1 MLVSLEI
8 RNFLL
13 IKKLSIDFIKGF
25 NTFTGETGAGKSI
38 IIDALKLVLGG
49 KNNSNHNLNENEI
62 TTIKAAFEINQ
73 KIKNNLD
80 DLNLEIED
88 DYLIVERQ
96 INENQKSK
104 ILINNQI
111 TSLTAVKK
119 ILSSIIEFQE
129 NYEQQE
135 LYNNKYF
142 LNFIDKTGSID
153 TKELKQK
160 YKIYKNSKEEYKKHV
175 LDEKNIQD
183 RIEILNTKVQKIK
196 SLNPKINEYQKLI
209 DQRNYNKNSKKIA
222 DINTEL
228 KNLINTFN
236 NSGLLVD
243 IEKNLIKLAEYDK
256 SYDVLTKK
264 FSSSAIETTEFVNE
278 IENTF
283 GKLEFDEI
291 DFNEIE
297 DRIYQYQ
304 QLSKF
309 FEIEPNQ
316 LSEKYL
322 EVEDEIIQLQNFD
335 KEKNKKYQK
344 LQEDLTSF
352 KKEAEKISSL
362 RKKHSENI
370 SKKINIELPN
380 MNIEQG
386 ELLFEFNELD
396 EDKFNSDGVDE
407 LEVRFRTNKKAEFS
421 SIKKVASGGELSRLL
436 LIIKSLSADFDSD
449 LILIFDEVDSGLS
462 GRIATNVSEKIVKI
476 SKNNQI
482 IAITHSAQVASKADK
497 HWKILKEINGE
508 NLESKLIQLSE
519 EDRVQEIASLISG
532 SKITDESKKVAY
544 DLIKNQ

>member
-160 YKIYKNSKEEYKKHV
+160 FKIYKNSKEEYKKHV

-283 GKLEFDEI
+283 GKLEFDET

-335 KEKNKKYQK
+335 KEKNKKHQK

>member
-49 KNNSNHNLNENEI
+49 KNNSNQNINENEI

-73 KIKNNLD
+73 KIKNNLN

-111 TSLTAVKK
+111 TSLAAVKK
-119 ILSSIIEFQE
+119 ILSNIIEFQE

-160 YKIYKNSKEEYKKHV
+160 FKIFKNSKEEYDKHV

-183 RIEILNTKVQKIK
+183 RIEILNAKIQKIK
-196 SLNPKINEYQKLI
+196 SLNPKNDEYQKLI

-222 DINTEL
+222 DITTEL
-228 KNLINTFN
+228 KNLINTYN
-236 NSGLLVD
+236 NDGLLID

-256 SYDVLTKK
+256 SYDVLKAK
-264 FSSSAIETTEFVNE
+264 FSSSALETTEIVNE

-283 GKLEFDEI
+283 EKFEFDEI

-335 KEKNKKYQK
+335 KEKDKKYQK
-344 LQEDLTSF
+344 FQEDLTSF
-352 KKEAEKISSL
+352 KKEGEKISLL
-362 RKKHSENI
+362 RKKHSENL

-386 ELLFEFNELD
+386 ELLFEFNKLE

-476 SKNNQI
+476 SKKNQI
-482 IAITHSAQVASKADK
+482 IAITHSAQVASKADR

-508 NLESKLIQLSE
+508 SLESKLIKLSE

-532 SKITDESKKVAY
+532 SKITDESKKVAN
-544 DLIKNQ
+544 DLIKGH

>member
-49 KNNSNHNLNENEI
+49 KNNSNQNLNGNEI

-160 YKIYKNSKEEYKKHV
+160 FKIYKNSKEEYKKHV

-362 RKKHSENI
+362 RKEHSENI

>member
-49 KNNSNHNLNENEI
+49 KNNSNQNINENEI

-111 TSLTAVKK
+111 TSLAAVKK
-119 ILSSIIEFQE
+119 ILSNIIEFQE

-160 YKIYKNSKEEYKKHV
+160 FKIFKNCKKEFNKHV

-183 RIEILNTKVQKIK
+183 RIEILNAKIQKIK
-196 SLNPKINEYQKLI
+196 SLNPKNDEYQKLI

-222 DINTEL
+222 DITTEL
-228 KNLINTFN
+228 KNLINTYN
-236 NSGLLVD
+236 NDGLLID

-256 SYDVLTKK
+256 SYDVLTAK
-264 FSSSAIETTEFVNE
+264 FSSSALETTEFVNE

-283 GKLEFDEI
+283 EKFEFDEI

-304 QLSKF
+304 HLSKF

-344 LQEDLTSF
+344 FQDDLATF
-352 KKEAEKISSL
+352 KKEAEKISL
-362 RKKHSENI
+362 IRKKHSENV

-386 ELLFEFNELD
+386 ELVFEFNKLD

-476 SKNNQI
+476 SKKNQI
-482 IAITHSAQVASKADK
+482 IAITHSAQVASKADR

-508 NLESKLIQLSE
+508 NLESKLIKLSE

-532 SKITDESKKVAY
+532 SKITDESKKVAN
-544 DLIKNQ
+544 DLIKGH

>member
-96 INENQKSK
+96 INENHKSK

-160 YKIYKNSKEEYKKHV
+160 FKIYKNSKEEYKKHV

>member
-160 YKIYKNSKEEYKKHV
+160 FKIYKNSKEEYKKHV

-362 RKKHSENI
+362 RKEHSENI

-519 EDRVQEIASLISG
+519 EDRIQEIASLISG

>member
-1 MLVSLEI
+1 
-8 RNFLL
+8 
-13 IKKLSIDFIKGF
+13 
-25 NTFTGETGAGKSI
+25 
-38 IIDALKLVLGG
+38 
-49 KNNSNHNLNENEI
+49 
-62 TTIKAAFEINQ
+62 
-73 KIKNNLD
+73 
-80 DLNLEIED
+80 LNLEIED

-111 TSLTAVKK
+111 TSLAAVKK
-119 ILSSIIEFQE
+119 ILSNIIEFQE

-160 YKIYKNSKEEYKKHV
+160 FKIFKNSKEEYDKHV

-183 RIEILNTKVQKIK
+183 RIEILNAKIQKIK
-196 SLNPKINEYQKLI
+196 SLNPKNDEYQKLI

-222 DINTEL
+222 DITTEL
-228 KNLINTFN
+228 KNLINTYN
-236 NSGLLVD
+236 NDGLLID

-256 SYDVLTKK
+256 SYDVLKAK
-264 FSSSAIETTEFVNE
+264 FSSSALETTEIVNE

-283 GKLEFDEI
+283 EKFEFDEI

-344 LQEDLTSF
+344 FQDDLATF
-352 KKEAEKISSL
+352 KKEAEKISL
-362 RKKHSENI
+362 IRKKHSENV

-386 ELLFEFNELD
+386 ELLFEFNKLD
-396 EDKFNSDGVDE
+396 EDNFNSDGVDE

-476 SKNNQI
+476 SKKNQI
-482 IAITHSAQVASKADK
+482 IAITHSAQVASKADR

-508 NLESKLIQLSE
+508 NLESKLIKLSE

-532 SKITDESKKVAY
+532 SKITDESKKVAN
-544 DLIKNQ
+544 DLIKGH

>member
-160 YKIYKNSKEEYKKHV
+160 FKIYKNSKEEYKKHV

-183 RIEILNTKVQKIK
+183 RIEILNTKIQKIK

>member
-119 ILSSIIEFQE
+119 ILSNIIEFQE

-160 YKIYKNSKEEYKKHV
+160 FKIYKNSKEEYKKHV

-256 SYDVLTKK
+256 SYDILTKK

>member
-160 YKIYKNSKEEYKKHV
+160 FKIYKNSKEEYKKHV

-256 SYDVLTKK
+256 SYDILTKK

-283 GKLEFDEI
+283 EKLEFDEI

>member
-160 YKIYKNSKEEYKKHV
+160 FKIYKNSKEEYKKHV

-362 RKKHSENI
+362 RKEHSENI

>member
-160 YKIYKNSKEEYKKHV
+160 FKIYKNSKEEYKKHV

-344 LQEDLTSF
+344 LQKDLTSF

>member
-96 INENQKSK
+96 INENHKSK

-160 YKIYKNSKEEYKKHV
+160 FKIYKNSKEEYKKHV

-228 KNLINTFN
+228 KNLINTFK

-278 IENTF
+278 IEKTF

>member
-49 KNNSNHNLNENEI
+49 KNNSNQNINENEI

-111 TSLTAVKK
+111 TSLAAVKK
-119 ILSSIIEFQE
+119 ILSNIIEFQE

-160 YKIYKNSKEEYKKHV
+160 FKIFKNSKEEYDKHV

-183 RIEILNTKVQKIK
+183 RIEILNAKIQKIK
-196 SLNPKINEYQKLI
+196 SLNPKNDEYQKLI

-222 DINTEL
+222 DITTEL
-228 KNLINTFN
+228 KNLINTYN
-236 NSGLLVD
+236 NDGLLID

-256 SYDVLTKK
+256 SYDVLTTK
-264 FSSSAIETTEFVNE
+264 FSSSALETTEIVNE

-283 GKLEFDEI
+283 EKFDFDEI

-344 LQEDLTSF
+344 FQDDLATF
-352 KKEAEKISSL
+352 KKEAEKISL
-362 RKKHSENI
+362 IRKKHSENV

-386 ELLFEFNELD
+386 ELLFEFNKLD
-396 EDKFNSDGVDE
+396 EDNFNSDGVDE

-476 SKNNQI
+476 SKKNQI
-482 IAITHSAQVASKADK
+482 IAITHSAQVASKADR

-508 NLESKLIQLSE
+508 NLESKLIKLSE

-532 SKITDESKKVAY
+532 SKITDESKKVAN
-544 DLIKNQ
+544 DLIKGH

>member
-160 YKIYKNSKEEYKKHV
+160 FKIYKNSKEEYKKHV

-183 RIEILNTKVQKIK
+183 RIEILKTKVQKIK

-396 EDKFNSDGVDE
+396 EDKFNIDGVDE

>member
-13 IKKLSIDFIKGF
+13 IKKLAIDFIKGF

-96 INENQKSK
+96 INENHKSK

-160 YKIYKNSKEEYKKHV
+160 FKIYKNSKEEYKKHV

-519 EDRVQEIASLISG
+519 EDRIQEIASLISG

>member
-49 KNNSNHNLNENEI
+49 KNNSNQNINENEI

-111 TSLTAVKK
+111 TSLAAVKK
-119 ILSSIIEFQE
+119 ILSNIIEFQE

-160 YKIYKNSKEEYKKHV
+160 FKIFKNSKEEYDKHV

-183 RIEILNTKVQKIK
+183 RIEILNAKIQKIK
-196 SLNPKINEYQKLI
+196 SLNPKNDEYQKLI

-222 DINTEL
+222 DITTEL
-228 KNLINTFN
+228 KNLINTYN
-236 NSGLLVD
+236 NDGLLID

-256 SYDVLTKK
+256 SYDVLKAK
-264 FSSSAIETTEFVNE
+264 FSSSALETTEIINE

-283 GKLEFDEI
+283 EKFEFDEI

-344 LQEDLTSF
+344 FQDDLATF
-352 KKEAEKISSL
+352 KKEAEKISL
-362 RKKHSENI
+362 IRKKHSENV

-386 ELLFEFNELD
+386 ELLFEFNKLD
-396 EDKFNSDGVDE
+396 EDNFNSDGVDE

-476 SKNNQI
+476 SKKNQI
-482 IAITHSAQVASKADK
+482 IAITHSAQVASKADR

-508 NLESKLIQLSE
+508 NLESKLIKLSE

-532 SKITDESKKVAY
+532 SKITDESKKVAN
-544 DLIKNQ
+544 DLIKGH

>member
-153 TKELKQK
+153 TKELKQRF
-160 YKIYKNSKEEYKKHV
+160 KIYKNSKEEYKKHV

-508 NLESKLIQLSE
+508 NLESKLIPLSE

>member
-49 KNNSNHNLNENEI
+49 KNNSNQNLNGNEI

-80 DLNLEIED
+80 DLNIEIED

-160 YKIYKNSKEEYKKHV
+160 FKIYKNSKEEYKKHV

-183 RIEILNTKVQKIK
+183 RIEILNTKNQKIK

-256 SYDVLTKK
+256 SYDVLKKK

-278 IENTF
+278 IENSF
-283 GKLEFDEI
+283 EKLEFDEI

-316 LSEKYL
+316 LSEKFL

-352 KKEAEKISSL
+352 KKEAKKISSL

-497 HWKILKEINGE
+497 HWKIIKEINGE

>member
-73 KIKNNLD
+73 KIKNNLN

-160 YKIYKNSKEEYKKHV
+160 FKIYKNSKEEYKKHV

>member
-160 YKIYKNSKEEYKKHV
+160 FKIYKNSKEEYKKHV
-175 LDEKNIQD
+175 LDEKNIQN

-256 SYDVLTKK
+256 SYDVLTKR

-508 NLESKLIQLSE
+508 NLESKLIELSE

>member
-1 MLVSLEI
+1 
-8 RNFLL
+8 
-13 IKKLSIDFIKGF
+13 
-25 NTFTGETGAGKSI
+25 
-38 IIDALKLVLGG
+38 
-49 KNNSNHNLNENEI
+49 
-62 TTIKAAFEINQ
+62 
-73 KIKNNLD
+73 
-80 DLNLEIED
+80 
-88 DYLIVERQ
+88 
-96 INENQKSK
+96 
-104 ILINNQI
+104 
-111 TSLTAVKK
+111 
-119 ILSSIIEFQE
+119 
-129 NYEQQE
+129 
-135 LYNNKYF
+135 
-142 LNFIDKTGSID
+142 
-153 TKELKQK
+153 
-160 YKIYKNSKEEYKKHV
+160 
-175 LDEKNIQD
+175 
-183 RIEILNTKVQKIK
+183 
-196 SLNPKINEYQKLI
+196 
-209 DQRNYNKNSKKIA
+209 
-222 DINTEL
+222 
-228 KNLINTFN
+228 
-236 NSGLLVD
+236 
-243 IEKNLIKLAEYDK
+243 
-256 SYDVLTKK
+256 DVLTKK

>member
-160 YKIYKNSKEEYKKHV
+160 FKIYKNSKEEYKKHV

-508 NLESKLIQLSE
+508 NLESKLIPLSE

>member
-160 YKIYKNSKEEYKKHV
+160 FKIYKNSKEEYKKHV

>member
-153 TKELKQK
+153 TKELKQRF
-160 YKIYKNSKEEYKKHV
+160 KIYKNSKEEYKKHV

-228 KNLINTFN
+228 KNLIHTFN

>member
-160 YKIYKNSKEEYKKHV
+160 FKIYKNSKEEYKKHV

-352 KKEAEKISSL
+352 KKESEKISSL

>member
-160 YKIYKNSKEEYKKHV
+160 FKIYKNSKEEYKKHV

-344 LQEDLTSF
+344 LQEDLTFF

>member
-73 KIKNNLD
+73 KIKKNLD

-96 INENQKSK
+96 INENHKSK

-160 YKIYKNSKEEYKKHV
+160 FKIYKNSKEEYKKHV

-283 GKLEFDEI
+283 EKLEFDEI

>member
-153 TKELKQK
+153 TKELKQRF
-160 YKIYKNSKEEYKKHV
+160 KIYKNSKEEYKKHV

-228 KNLINTFN
+228 KNLIHTFN

-508 NLESKLIQLSE
+508 NLESKLIPLSE